1 MIKKEIL
8 VFILVGVLTVLI
20 DFISY
25 QYLYLYSTFNIN
37 AAKGLG
43 FCAGTSFA
51 YLANRFWTFGNKANV
66 SGSIYRFIPLYFC
79 TLAINISVNVVV
91 LDALNY
97 FMHIEHVAF
106 IVATACSAVLNFL
119 GMKFYV
125 FRFSKI

>member
-8 VFILVGVLTVLI
+8 VFIFVGVLTVLI
-20 DFISY
+20 DLISY
-25 QYLYLYSTFNIN
+25 QYLYSYLTFNIN

-51 YLANRFWTFGNKANV
+51 YLANRFWTFGDKANV
-66 SGSIYRFIPLYFC
+66 FDSIYRFIPLYFF
-79 TLAINISVNVVV
+79 TLVTNISVNLVV
-91 LDALNY
+91 LETLNY
-97 FMHIEHVAF
+97 FLYIEHVAF

-125 FRFSKI
+125 FRSSKV

>member
-25 QYLYLYSTFNIN
+25 QYLYSAININ
-37 AAKGLG
+37 AAKGLS

-51 YLANRFWTFGNKANV
+51 YIANSFWTFGNKAKV
-66 SGSIYRFIPLYFC
+66 SASIYRFILLYSF
-79 TLAINISVNVVV
+79 TLAINVIVNLVF

-97 FMHIEHVAF
+97 FFYIEHVAF
-106 IVATACSAVLNFL
+106 IVATACSAALNFL

-125 FRFSKI
+125 FRSSKI